1 MEHNNTTL
9 TAIYINNVK
18 FFMIYKSILSNKYK
32 ELIDSQVS
40 NFNWPSFTLIGTEDI
55 YNLFDSLLSLLNN

>member
-18 FFMIYKSILSNKYK
+18 FFMIYKSILSNKYN

-40 NFNWPSFTLIGTEDI
+40 NYNKLSFTLIGTEDI
-55 YNLFDSLLSLLNN
+55 YKLFDS